1 MKRSISILL
10 LVSMLL
16 SLCGCTMPGQDVR
29 QSTPKSETSIIT
41 TPDFSLATL
50 PSDFGQA
57 TLPTTTTTPKTPT
70 QTAQTV
76 PGDSSFEVHFI
87 DVGQADA
94 ALVLCDGEA
103 MLIDGGNAEDSSLL
117 YSYLKKHG
125 VTHLDYVI
133 GTHAHEDHI
142 GGIAGALN
150 YATAGVVLCPVTYYD
165 SKAFQNFAKTVNNQG
180 VSITVPSA
188 GQTFQLGSASCRI
201 LAANTS
207 NDTNNSSIVLRIVY
221 GKTSFLFT
229 GDAER
234 ETEQAILNS
243 GQTLQS
249 TVLKVGH
256 HGSDTSTS
264 YVWLREIMPEYAVI
278 SVGKGNSYGHPTEE
292 VLSRLRDADVK
303 TFRTD
308 MQGDIVCVSDG
319 ERVTFT
325 VGRNAEAD
333 TFGGIGGNST
343 QRTQATTKRTE
354 PATVPP
360 GVSYILNT
368 NSKKFHYPYCG
379 SAARI
384 SSKNRRDYTGTR
396 EELISWGYSPC
407 GNCDP

>member
-10 LVSMLL
+10 LVAMVL
-16 SLCGCTMPGQDVR
+16 SLFGCAVPDQDIL
-29 QSTPKSETSIIT
+29 QSTPKNERTTST
-41 TPDFSLATL
+41 TT
-50 PSDFGQA
+50 
-57 TLPTTTTTPKTPT
+57 TPTTTTQTTTTPTTSAPTTPT

-76 PGDSSFEVHFI
+76 PVDSSFEVHFI

-94 ALVLCDGEA
+94 ALVLCDGRA

-125 VTHLDYVI
+125 IAHLDYVI

-150 YATAGVVLCPVTYYD
+150 YATAGVVLCPVTSYD
-165 SKAFQNFAKTVNNQG
+165 SKAFQNFAKTVNSQG

-188 GQTFQLGSASCRI
+188 GETFQLGSASCRI

-207 NDTNNSSIVLRIVY
+207 SDANNTSIVLRIVY

-278 SVGKGNSYGHPTEE
+278 SVGAKNSYGHPTEE

-384 SSKNRRDYTGTR
+384 SAKNRRDYTGTR